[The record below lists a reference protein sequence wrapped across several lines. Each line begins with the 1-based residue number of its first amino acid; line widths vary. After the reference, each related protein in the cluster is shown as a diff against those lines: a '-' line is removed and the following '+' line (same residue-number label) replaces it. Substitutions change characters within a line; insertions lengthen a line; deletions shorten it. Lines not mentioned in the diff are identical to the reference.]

1 MQISSRVLIV
11 DDDEVA
17 REVMRTIL
25 HAEGCAVTTAES
37 GSRALD
43 LLKTGAYHLVVLD
56 INMPGV
62 DGLEVL
68 TRLKQGDTAADS
80 SVIMTS
86 ARNDLETVMRC
97 VDLGADSY
105 LLKPVDPALFVERAL
120 GALRR
125 YRARQWKQERERA
138 AISA

>member
-11 DDDEVA
+11 DDDEMA

-25 HAEGCAVTTAES
+25 QAEGCVVTTAES
-37 GSRALD
+37 GSRALE
-43 LLKTGAYHLVVLD
+43 LLKTVVFDLIILD

-68 TRLKQGDTAADS
+68 TRLKEGGATADS
-80 SVIMTS
+80 SVVMTS
-86 ARNDLETVMRC
+86 ARNDMETVMRC

-105 LLKPVDPALFVERAL
+105 LLKPVDPALFVERVL

-125 YRARQWKQERERA
+125 FRARQWKRERERA

>member
-1 MQISSRVLIV
+1 MQTPARVLIV
-11 DDDEVA
+11 DDDEMA

-25 HAEGCAVTTAES
+25 QAEGCAVTTAES
-37 GSRALD
+37 GSRALE
-43 LLKTGAYHLVVLD
+43 LLKAGAFELIILD

-68 TRLKQGDTAADS
+68 TRLKQAGTPAES
-80 SVIMTS
+80 SVVMTS

-105 LLKPVDPALFVERAL
+105 LLKPVDPALFVERVL

-125 YRARQWKQERERA
+125 HRARQWKRERA
-138 AISA
+138 AAATA

>member
-1 MQISSRVLIV
+1 MQISARVLIV
-11 DDDEVA
+11 DDDEMA

-25 HAEGCAVTTAES
+25 QAEGCAVTTAES
-37 GSRALD
+37 GSQALE
-43 LLKTGAYHLVVLD
+43 LLKAVAFDLVVLD

-68 TRLKQGDTAADS
+68 TRLREGAASADS
-80 SVIMTS
+80 TVVMTS

-125 YRARQWKQERERA
+125 HRARQWKRERA
-138 AISA
+138 SATA

>member
-11 DDDEVA
+11 DDDEMA

-25 HAEGCAVTTAES
+25 QAEGCAVTTAES
-37 GSRALD
+37 GSRALE
-43 LLKTGAYHLVVLD
+43 LLQAGTFELVILD

-68 TRLKQGDTAADS
+68 TRLKQGDATNDS
-80 SVIMTS
+80 SVVMTS

-105 LLKPVDPALFVERAL
+105 LLKPVDPALFVERVL
-120 GALRR
+120 GALKRH
-125 YRARQWKQERERA
+125 RARQWKRERA
-138 AISA
+138 SATA

>member
-1 MQISSRVLIV
+1 MQTSSRVLIV
-11 DDDEVA
+11 DDDEMA

-25 HAEGCAVTTAES
+25 QAEGCAVTTAES
-37 GSRALD
+37 GSRALE
-43 LLKTGAYHLVVLD
+43 LLKAGAFDLVVLD

-68 TRLKQGDTAADS
+68 TRLKEGDATANS
-80 SVIMTS
+80 SVVMTS

-105 LLKPVDPALFVERAL
+105 LLKPVDPALFVERVL
-120 GALRR
+120 VALRR
-125 YRARQWKQERERA
+125 HRARQWQRERA

>member
-1 MQISSRVLIV
+1 MPIQTPSRVLIV
-11 DDDEVA
+11 DDDGMA

-25 HAEGCAVTTAES
+25 QAEGCAVTTAES
-37 GSRALD
+37 GGRALE
-43 LLKTGAYHLVVLD
+43 LLQAGAFELVVLD

-68 TRLKQGDTAADS
+68 THLKEGDATADS
-80 SVIMTS
+80 SVVMTS

-105 LLKPVDPALFVERAL
+105 LLKPVDPALFVERVL

-125 YRARQWKQERERA
+125 HRARQWKRERA
-138 AISA
+138 SATA